1 MSQVRCLSPAPMRD
15 SKRFEWILDYGKQPD
30 EKLRERLAEVE
41 SAIRQNLPD
50 AERFHFERELIRRLL
65 KMK

>member
-1 MSQVRCLSPAPMRD
+1 V
-15 SKRFEWILDYGKQPD
+15 KET
-30 EKLRERLAEVE
+30 ERLQWVKEYAKCSDEDLRQRLLEVE

-65 KMK
+65 KTKE